1 MDVSSAVSVD
11 SASAQNAQSLMML
24 AKVFQAQKQEGQAAL
39 RLIEQAPVG
48 APEPGKGERVD
59 ARA

>member
-1 MDVSSAVSVD
+1 MDVSSAVSVA

-39 RLIEQAPVG
+39 RLIEQSPVG